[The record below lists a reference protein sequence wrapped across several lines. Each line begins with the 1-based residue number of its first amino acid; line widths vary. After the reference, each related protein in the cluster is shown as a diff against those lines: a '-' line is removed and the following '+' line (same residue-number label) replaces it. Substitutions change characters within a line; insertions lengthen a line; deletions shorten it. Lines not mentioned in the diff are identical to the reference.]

1 MRLRVSIGLMVVLL
15 SVACSTPKRATF
27 LESTYDGLAVSKVTY
42 TRLLNGFAQAQID
55 GLITDAQMENI
66 LRIAKGWQ
74 GTHNLVT
81 TLLIEYANMTDP
93 VAKTDVATRITALS
107 GSINSITIEL
117 ITLLST
123 YGVGGIT

>member
-1 MRLRVSIGLMVVLL
+1 MKLRVSIGLMVVLL
-15 SVACSTPKRATF
+15 SGACTGASRGTF
-27 LESTYDGLAVSKVTY
+27 LESTYDGLAMSKVTY

-55 GLITDAQMENI
+55 GLITDAQMDNI

-81 TLLIEYANMTDP
+81 TLLIEYASMTDP
-93 VAKTDVATRITALS
+93 VAKGDVATRITALT
-107 GSINSITIEL
+107 GSINNITLEL

-123 YGVGGIT
+123 YGVGGVT

>member
-1 MRLRVSIGLMVVLL
+1 MRLRVSIPLIAVLL
-15 SVACSTPKRATF
+15 MSGCMSATRGTF
-27 LESTYDGLAVSKVTY
+27 LDSTYDGLAMSKLTY

-93 VAKTDVATRITALS
+93 VAKNDVATRITALT
-107 GSINSITIEL
+107 GSIDSITIEL
-117 ITLLST
+117 ITLLGT
-123 YGVGGIT
+123 YGVGA